1 MIDFII
7 KFWWHIC
14 FMIFGILVMVFIAL
28 QQREQN
34 RRAYIAKR
42 NEEVSRISDGVAG
55 GIIRVFENQNFI
67 NALNNGVSINIHINV
82 DGSQN
87 IVITGNSN
95 SILL

>member
-1 MIDFII
+1 MAYLFYDF
-7 KFWWHIC
+7 WN
-14 FMIFGILVMVFIAL
+14 FGYGFYCIATK
-28 QQREQN
+28 
-34 RRAYIAKR
+34 RAKPYIAQR